1 MRRQVVAPGL
11 TGGRG
16 ARRSPPSRA
25 SVTRACPPRVK
36 GRGRAR
42 RRRTARPFDRT
53 SRGERPVEA
62 RAGTTG
68 QDRTPAEPG
77 PPCLPTGARGP
88 PSHPAG
94 PLAAMPPDRSP
105 GRARR
110 SGPARAP
117 VHRRAVSTS
126 HEIEIGQACGRRPGG
141 RAGLPG
147 PAHAHQ
153 SRDGARSVRPRPPWR
168 CTKAPP
174 RAAARWFT
182 DSEARPN
189 RGRRARATSRCPPGR
204 TSCLMGKDGPRHQRW
219 R

>member
-126 HEIEIGQACGRRPGG
+126 HEIGSGRPAGDARVAGPGY
-141 RAGLPG
+141 RALLMPTSHETEPG
-147 PAHAHQ
+147 PSGLAHH
-153 SRDGARSVRPRPPWR
+153 GAARRRR
-168 CTKAPP
+168 HGPP
-174 RAAARWFT
+174 RV
-182 DSEARPN
+182 
-189 RGRRARATSRCPPGR
+189 GSR
-204 TSCLMGKDGPRHQRW
+204 TPRHDRTVAGAPGPPAGVL
-219 R
+219 RAEPRA